1 MAKENS
7 TSNSV
12 CHGGNQSPEESGW
25 TIYFQDFLNTNT
37 NHHPAHYPA
46 SSSSHMSP
54 DQSYSVADAAS
65 SIADHKLPGDNDRA
79 VMDPNLSCKD
89 HINLFK
95 RRKMIKELLVED
107 EALEDTASSPVNSPK
122 VSDST
127 FFSKSSRH
135 HENQIKVNE
144 RREMGLVGIESEY
157 KELKKRGLCLVPLCM
172 VLNYLA
178 Q

>member
-12 CHGGNQSPEESGW
+12 CHGGDQSPEESGW
-25 TIYFQDFLNTNT
+25 TIYFQDFLNTN
-37 NHHPAHYPA
+37 HPAHYPA
-46 SSSSHMSP
+46 SSSSHPSP

-65 SIADHKLPGDNDRA
+65 SIADHKLPGDDNRA
-79 VMDPNLSCKD
+79 AMDPNLSCKD
-89 HINLFK
+89 PINLFK

-122 VSDST
+122 VSDAT
-127 FFSKSSRH
+127 FFSKNPRH
-135 HENQIKVNE
+135 NENRIKVNE
-144 RREMGLVGIESEY
+144 RREMGLVGIGNEY

-172 VLNYLA
+172 VMNYLA